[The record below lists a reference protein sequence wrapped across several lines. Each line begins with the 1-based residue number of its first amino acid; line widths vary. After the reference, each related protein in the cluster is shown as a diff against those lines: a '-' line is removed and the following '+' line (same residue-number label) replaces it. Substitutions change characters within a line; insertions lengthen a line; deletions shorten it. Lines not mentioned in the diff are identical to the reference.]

1 MDTYKKKIP
10 VYNLGN
16 SQIPGSPSVDPSFQ
30 APSYPS
36 ALLLQVQAWLNGDQQ
51 IMWKDL
57 YVIANLQHY
66 HFFFLTKLVYCHT
79 F

>member
-1 MDTYKKKIP
+1 M
-10 VYNLGN
+10 
-16 SQIPGSPSVDPSFQ
+16 DPSFQ

-57 YVIANLQHY
+57 YVIANLQHSN
-66 HFFFLTKLVYCHT
+66 FFSNKISILPHILTYESKV
-79 F
+79 FEK